1 MSLVRGP
8 FEIKWGDNV
17 ITDIEEVNIEHSVE
31 SSDFTTVQGSTLEID
46 GAYKVSATLTL
57 LASDIPALSAIL
69 PQYFV
74 ANGGVMSTG
83 ETVNNAN
90 GAVDIVAASCS
101 ESITYNNLDIVSC
114 GNPGQV
120 LRIVNARTRI
130 EGIEV
135 DNVIQKVMVKFI
147 GESAS
152 DEATVQIF
160 KEGTI
165 NVVS

>member
-1 MSLVRGP
+1 MSLIRGP
-8 FEIKWGDNV
+8 FELKWGDNV
-17 ITDIEEVNIEHSVE
+17 LADIEQIDISHDVK
-31 SSDFTTVQGSTLEID
+31 SDEFETIQGTTLEID
-46 GAYKVSATLTL
+46 GAYKVSATITL

-74 ANGGVMSTG
+74 ANGGILSTG

-90 GAVDIVAASCS
+90 GAIDVKAASCDD
-101 ESITYNNLDIVSC
+101 SIVYNNLDIISC
-114 GNPGQV
+114 GSPGQV

-130 EGIEV
+130 EGVEL

-147 GESAS
+147 GESS
-152 DEATVQIF
+152 SNEATIQFF